1 MDLAIFSLHLAGVSS
16 LLGAINFI
24 TTVLNMRTPGMS
36 LHKLP
41 CHNKNV
47 HLNTI
52 IDNSKNKLNRQNN
65 NLNIN
70 EFNEWFVGFTDAEG
84 NFMIGVD
91 NRSNSTRFNFRFSIG
106 LHIDDR
112 PLLLF
117 IKKNLGC
124 GNVINNK
131 ENTVSF
137 LNISNK
143 SDIKKVLFPI
153 FDSFP
158 LNTTKYLDYLSF
170 KEALLLNLSS
180 KYEDKNSQQKYIDK
194 ILDLKHNMNK
204 NRKVYNLP
212 ENHIKITSYWL
223 LGLIEGEGS
232 FHLRRTRFV
241 PTFSISLTL
250 GQEPVIKKITQ
261 FLMSHLDEFS
271 LIKAKDSKL
280 FNIGIEK
287 EKENIK
293 AKIKLSIYQI
303 DYLYNIFIP
312 FLNDLKFQSKKSMDF
327 KDFKLI
333 TLLIYQGKHFI
344 PEIKDF
350 ILFLVNNMNNF
361 RLSTNKSIITNN
373 YMQTDSSILTEMYLS
388 LPPLHYYTNEGQVIN
403 SITGKVIRDT
413 SVIEVLHDDNST
425 SIFSTIVDCSKSLLI
440 SRSIIYDR
448 LKSGKDL
455 LSAKG
460 IKKIKRVRIFY
471 KPAKV

>member
-1 MDLAIFSLHLAGVSS
+1 M
-16 LLGAINFI
+16 
-24 TTVLNMRTPGMS
+24 
-36 LHKLP
+36 
-41 CHNKNV
+41 
-47 HLNTI
+47 
-52 IDNSKNKLNRQNN
+52 
-65 NLNIN
+65 
-70 EFNEWFVGFTDAEG
+70 
-84 NFMIGVD
+84 
-91 NRSNSTRFNFRFSIG
+91 
-106 LHIDDR
+106 
-112 PLLLF
+112 
-117 IKKNLGC
+117 
-124 GNVINNK
+124 
-131 ENTVSF
+131 
-137 LNISNK
+137 
-143 SDIKKVLFPI
+143 
-153 FDSFP
+153 
-158 LNTTKYLDYLSF
+158 
-170 KEALLLNLSS
+170 
-180 KYEDKNSQQKYIDK
+180 
-194 ILDLKHNMNK
+194 
-204 NRKVYNLP
+204 
-212 ENHIKITSYWL
+212 
-223 LGLIEGEGS
+223 
-232 FHLRRTRFV
+232 
-241 PTFSISLTL
+241 
-250 GQEPVIKKITQ
+250 
-261 FLMSHLDEFS
+261 
-271 LIKAKDSKL
+271 
-280 FNIGIEK
+280 FNIGI

-303 DYLYNIFIP
+303 DYLNNIFIP

-403 SITGKVIRDT
+403 SIRGKVIRDT

-471 KPAKV
+471 KPAKD

>member
-1 MDLAIFSLHLAGVSS
+1 
-16 LLGAINFI
+16 
-24 TTVLNMRTPGMS
+24 
-36 LHKLP
+36 
-41 CHNKNV
+41 
-47 HLNTI
+47 
-52 IDNSKNKLNRQNN
+52 
-65 NLNIN
+65 
-70 EFNEWFVGFTDAEG
+70 
-84 NFMIGVD
+84 
-91 NRSNSTRFNFRFSIG
+91 
-106 LHIDDR
+106 
-112 PLLLF
+112 
-117 IKKNLGC
+117 
-124 GNVINNK
+124 
-131 ENTVSF
+131 
-137 LNISNK
+137 
-143 SDIKKVLFPI
+143 
-153 FDSFP
+153 
-158 LNTTKYLDYLSF
+158 
-170 KEALLLNLSS
+170 
-180 KYEDKNSQQKYIDK
+180 
-194 ILDLKHNMNK
+194 MNK

-303 DYLYNIFIP
+303 DYLNNIFIP

-373 YMQTDSSILTEMYLS
+373 YMQTDSSILIEMYLT
-388 LPPLHYYTNEGQVIN
+388 LPPLHYYINEGQVIN